1 MAKTEPKRC
10 LHCDKEL
17 NTSKYSTEAM
27 RTDGYCTAKCKKK
40 DRYREYQEDSRICDP
55 DTGWF

>member
-1 MAKTEPKRC
+1 MKVK
-10 LHCDKEL
+10 HCIQCGKEL
-17 NTSKYSTEAM
+17 STSKYSTESM

-40 DRYREYQEDSRICDP
+40 DRNAYYRDLDKSRICDP